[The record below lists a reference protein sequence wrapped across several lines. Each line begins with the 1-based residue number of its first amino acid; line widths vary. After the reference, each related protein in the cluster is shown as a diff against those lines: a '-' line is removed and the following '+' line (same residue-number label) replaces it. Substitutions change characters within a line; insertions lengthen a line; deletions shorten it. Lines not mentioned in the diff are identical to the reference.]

1 MLARAHRIPR
11 IVTDRRPATARNRT
25 FGKLPNLRRRQART
39 RPLHRLLLVDLGFG
53 GA

>member
-1 MLARAHRIPR
+1 MLTRAHRVLR
-11 IVTDRRPATARNRT
+11 IVTDRRAATARNRT
-25 FGKLPNLRRRQART
+25 LGKPPNMRRRQART